1 MTNEPPNPFS
11 QPIES
16 STPEDNHALN
26 ALGIESKD
34 HPTTLAY
41 DDSWKINRALGC
53 LILALL
59 GIPAVLFLV
68 VLAFLRFTF
77 W

>member
-53 LILALL
+53 LILALI
-59 GIPAVLFLV
+59 GIPAILFLV
-68 VLAFLRFTF
+68 ALAFLRFTF